1 MMSFFWYIKEHST
14 LFLLLSIAYICFG
27 IILST
32 TYSWTLKNEALYVF
46 PLNFISWPVAC
57 SIWKIRRKPILIWRA
72 SILIVAASTV
82 IPLLAV
88 FWDNKTGQFGEDR
101 FARLPPPDPR
111 ISPLRPISM
120 TRRTA
125 WCRVP
130 TRPVRSAHTPSTVLA
145 CGSAR
150 SGSLRTTAT
159 ATRTSIAR
167 RPAWK
172 RALKSRKWSR
182 RIMSLTIPD
191 WTSTSGC

>member
-1 MMSFFWYIKEHST
+1 MMSFFRYIKEHST

-88 FWDNKTGQFGEDR
+88 FGGQ
-101 FARLPPPDPR
+101 
-111 ISPLRPISM
+111 
-120 TRRTA
+120 
-125 WCRVP
+125 
-130 TRPVRSAHTPSTVLA
+130 
-145 CGSAR
+145 
-150 SGSLRTTAT
+150 
-159 ATRTSIAR
+159 
-167 RPAWK
+167 
-172 RALKSRKWSR
+172 
-182 RIMSLTIPD
+182 
-191 WTSTSGC
+191 

>member
-1 MMSFFWYIKEHST
+1 MNDDEFFRYIKEHST

-88 FWDNKTGQFGEDR
+88 FWGQ
-101 FARLPPPDPR
+101 
-111 ISPLRPISM
+111 
-120 TRRTA
+120 
-125 WCRVP
+125 
-130 TRPVRSAHTPSTVLA
+130 
-145 CGSAR
+145 
-150 SGSLRTTAT
+150 
-159 ATRTSIAR
+159 
-167 RPAWK
+167 
-172 RALKSRKWSR
+172 
-182 RIMSLTIPD
+182 
-191 WTSTSGC
+191 